1 MVDRFRGAAADNL
14 DYIRSNPEKA
24 KEIEQKYLKTV
35 SPRLPTYQFDL
46 SAADLDASL
55 RFPRARP
62 HQRSGGRLQAHRMI
76 EGRSRHPEKRIMQ
89 KFAYAVLSA

>member
-1 MVDRFRGAAADNL
+1 MKANKDAVDRFRGAAADGL

-46 SAADLDASL
+46 SAADLDAWL
-55 RFPRARP
+55 RLCRELDLIKGPVDVAKLI
-62 HQRSGGRLQAHRMI
+62 G
-76 EGRSRHPEKRIMQ
+76 
-89 KFAYAVLSA
+89 